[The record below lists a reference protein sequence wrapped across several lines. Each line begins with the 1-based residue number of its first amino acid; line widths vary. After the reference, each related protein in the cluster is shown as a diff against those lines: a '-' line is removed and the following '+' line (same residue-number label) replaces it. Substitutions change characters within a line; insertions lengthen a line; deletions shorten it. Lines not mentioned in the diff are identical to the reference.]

1 MECCV
6 VNLCDVR
13 LVLASKSPRR
23 CELLKYITDEFEII
37 PSNCDETV
45 PEGLDVYEVPEFL
58 SVRKALDVAKNSPD
72 ALVIGCDTVVI
83 IDNTILGKPHDI
95 EEAFNMLCSLSGRT
109 HTVVSGVC
117 LCFKG
122 KTMSFSSRTDVTFYS
137 LKEDDIIKYLDSGSP
152 LDKAGSYGIQDRA
165 ALFVESIS
173 GDYYNVVGL
182 PIARLRIEAEKFL
195 GLFDRG

>member
-23 CELLKYITDEFEII
+23 SELLKYITDEFEII